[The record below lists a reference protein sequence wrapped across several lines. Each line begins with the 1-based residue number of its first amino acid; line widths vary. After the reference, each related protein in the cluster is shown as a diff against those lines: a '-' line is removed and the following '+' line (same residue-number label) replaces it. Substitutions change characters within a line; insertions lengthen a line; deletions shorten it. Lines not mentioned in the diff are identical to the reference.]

1 MREDE
6 NDRFDLL
13 LYVQCIVLCTRTKT
27 SQEVDIEIRRY
38 IKA

>member
-13 LYVQCIVLCTRTKT
+13 LLYYTRTVHCTRTKT
-27 SQEVDIEIRRY
+27 SQEVDIEI
-38 IKA
+38 